1 MRGVINQL
9 PSFNLGSA
17 VRGLSAALPK
27 RGPRVDKMRG
37 LERAVCFTVETVKLF
52 CEQVLFHSPL
62 MIFAVLFFGIV
73 VAVMEVYQ
81 AKPYIWLPI
90 FWQVL
95 YALLYGAWVLA
106 IAGFIVGRS
115 GETIKYSYEV
125 IGDEEGRTDT
135 LTDQF
140 VGNSGIFVTVTLL
153 VGVGVAFFVFKL
165 NLLIVLLL
173 AIVQCLGLFTKSL
186 KTIAPFAMQILAP
199 VLIFFGILLYAI
211 CGQG

>member
-1 MRGVINQL
+1 M
-9 PSFNLGSA
+9 
-17 VRGLSAALPK
+17 PK